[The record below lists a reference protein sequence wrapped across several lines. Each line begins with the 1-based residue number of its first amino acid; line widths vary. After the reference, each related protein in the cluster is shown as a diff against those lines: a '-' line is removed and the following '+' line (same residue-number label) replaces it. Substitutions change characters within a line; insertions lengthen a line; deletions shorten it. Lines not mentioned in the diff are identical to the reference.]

1 MSETLTETSPPTE
14 TPASTAF
21 VPIKTEFYA
30 NSNLYFGNPDHLKLK
45 LTDHEV
51 LKTMMKP
58 ENFMLIAGDLR
69 DNCIIRTKTDE
80 MKFTDKIFRKIWA
93 MSNPIDSEGQ
103 WAEFYSRW
111 IAPYTKDAAGKDADF
126 TERIKLC
133 IGDMDTHFEQMK
145 KIYTVRDFVKESY
158 SGSCYAFEKNGINFV
173 CLSVYPN
180 DDVIKYLKGLNLSKE
195 QPMIVF
201 WHYDF
206 NTSDI
211 LWSTKSKQKI
221 LEVLKNYNVVLIING
236 HDHKSYTRNIN
247 YISERSIIK
256 FKTVSVGGNEFA
268 KITYEKKADQDYIN
282 IQLIDDNNN
291 QPQVKYN
298 LTVATN
304 QPFINPKGK
313 TNPYLLED
321 LTI

>member
-1 MSETLTETSPPTE
+1 MAETLTETPRPEE
-14 TPASTAF
+14 TPTVISTT
-21 VPIKTEFYA
+21 KTEFYA

-51 LKTMMKP
+51 LQKMMKP
-58 ENFMLIAGDLR
+58 ENFMLLVGDLR

-80 MKFTDKIFRKIWA
+80 MKFTDKFFRKIWA
-93 MSNPIDSEGQ
+93 LSNPIDSEGQ
-103 WAEFYSRW
+103 WAEFYTRW
-111 IAPYTKDAAGKDADF
+111 IAPYAKDSANKEIDF

-145 KIYTVRDFVKESY
+145 KLYTVRDFVKENY
-158 SGSCYAFEKNGINFV
+158 SSVCYAFEKNGINFV

-180 DDVIKYLKGLNLSKE
+180 DEVIKYLKGLNLPKE
-195 QPMIVF
+195 QPMIVY

-236 HDHKSYTRNIN
+236 HDHKSYVRNIN
-247 YISERSIIK
+247 YISDRSIIK
-256 FKTVSVGGNEFA
+256 FKTISVGGNEFA
-268 KITYEKKADQDYIN
+268 KITYEKKPDQSN
-282 IQLIDDNNN
+282 LLIQLIDDNNN
-291 QPQVKYN
+291 NPTVKYN
-298 LTVATN
+298 ISIPID
-304 QPFINPKGK
+304 QPFANVKGR